1 MSVDIDT
8 GVAGSDEGGARAAFD
23 RQAAEAL
30 PRVRGIVRRMI
41 GHPEDSEDILQEALA
56 NAWERYDSFRGEAK
70 FSTWLTTIASRLAVD
85 HLRKAK
91 RWRPEAQIAYAN
103 LSAVDDAYQGEIM
116 GAYAAPDFS
125 FEVREHI
132 AYCFACVGRSL
143 AADEQAALVL
153 GDVADMSNRDAAN
166 ALGVSESVFRHRLSA
181 ARRAMR
187 DKYENLCALVS
198 KTGNCHQCA
207 RAFARSVRRTSAA
220 DRSPTSM
227 NSPSASPSFV
237 AAISPAA
244 NRRRCTTSSGGA
256 PRRSRRKARARSP
269 PTATAGWIRGYSR
282 S

>member
-8 GVAGSDEGGARAAFD
+8 GVAGSDGGGARAAFD

-143 AADEQAALVL
+143 PADEQAALVL

-198 KTGNCHQCA
+198 KTGICHQCKGLREISPEDKRGGPIPDIDEFTERLA
-207 RAFARSVRRTSAA
+207 VVRGGDFSGGKSAALHDIFWRRTKEIEEEGKGSITP
-220 DRSPTSM
+220 DSDCG
-227 NSPSASPSFV
+227 V
-237 AAISPAA
+237 D
-244 NRRRCTTSSGGA
+244 
-256 PRRSRRKARARSP
+256 
-269 PTATAGWIRGYSR
+269 
-282 S
+282 

>member
-8 GVAGSDEGGARAAFD
+8 GVAGSDGGGARAAFD

-143 AADEQAALVL
+143 PADEQVALVL

-198 KTGNCHQCA
+198 KTGICHQCKGLREISPEDKRGGPIPDIDEVTERLA
-207 RAFARSVRRTSAA
+207 VVRGGDFSGGKSAALHDIFWRRTKEIEEEGKGSITP
-220 DRSPTSM
+220 DSDCG
-227 NSPSASPSFV
+227 V
-237 AAISPAA
+237 D
-244 NRRRCTTSSGGA
+244 
-256 PRRSRRKARARSP
+256 
-269 PTATAGWIRGYSR
+269 
-282 S
+282 

>member
-8 GVAGSDEGGARAAFD
+8 GVAGSDGGGARAAFD

-143 AADEQAALVL
+143 PADEQAALVL

-198 KTGNCHQCA
+198 KTGICHQCKGL
-207 RAFARSVRRTSAA
+207 REISPEDKRGGPIPDIDEFAERLAVVRGGDFSGGKSAALHDIFWRRTKEIEEEGKGSITP
-220 DRSPTSM
+220 DSDCG
-227 NSPSASPSFV
+227 V
-237 AAISPAA
+237 D
-244 NRRRCTTSSGGA
+244 
-256 PRRSRRKARARSP
+256 
-269 PTATAGWIRGYSR
+269 
-282 S
+282 

>member
-8 GVAGSDEGGARAAFD
+8 GVAGSDGGGARAAFD

-143 AADEQAALVL
+143 PADEQVALVL

-198 KTGNCHQCA
+198 KTGICHQCKGLREISPEDKRGGPIPDIDEFTERLA
-207 RAFARSVRRTSAA
+207 VVRGGDFSGGKSAALHDIFWRRTKEIEEEGKGSITP
-220 DRSPTSM
+220 DSDCG
-227 NSPSASPSFV
+227 V
-237 AAISPAA
+237 D
-244 NRRRCTTSSGGA
+244 
-256 PRRSRRKARARSP
+256 
-269 PTATAGWIRGYSR
+269 
-282 S
+282 